1 MLPPV
6 LMDSR
11 FLGQFLMP
19 GLSGPRLDGPTRRLI
34 REIQPG
40 GFALGAHNIESAR
53 QLRALTDELRS
64 VCRDEP
70 VIALSGEG
78 GPAAALRALGLA
90 MPSAACLAATG
101 DHSLI
106 FRHGDI
112 TGRALRL
119 LGLPMAFG
127 PVLDLCSGDV
137 GRDGALHGR
146 CWGSTPDEV
155 VSRAQVVVAALRHAG
170 VRACALHFPT
180 YAASGLDL
188 QRDLPV
194 LPGSID
200 ELLSGPA
207 RPFLGLLP
215 DFHAVMTAHVLLP
228 EIPSMAG
235 LPASLGRA
243 AVTAFLRDQLGFAGL
258 VLTDDLAAP
267 ALRRRLATP
276 EACALAIEAGND
288 MVLCSVPMQ
297 EIPGLVEAIARQPHT
312 VLDDAL
318 QRIERFRRRMPR
330 LVSFDAA
337 SWHRVVVDAAA
348 LGHDIPGMDER
359 PSPATVTP
367 S

>member
-1 MLPPV
+1 
-6 LMDSR
+6 MDSR
-11 FLGQFLMP
+11 FLGQFVMP
-19 GLSGPRLDGPTRRLI
+19 GLPGPRLDGPTRRLV

-40 GFALGAHNIESAR
+40 GFALGAHNIESAP

-64 VCRDEP
+64 LCRDEP

-78 GPAAALRALGLA
+78 GPASALRALGLA
-90 MPSAACLAATG
+90 LPSAAALAATG

-106 FRHGDI
+106 FRQGDI

-119 LGLPMAFG
+119 LGIPLAFG
-127 PVLDLCSGDV
+127 PVLDLSTGEN

-155 VSRAQVVVAALRHAG
+155 VSRAQVVVAALGHAG
-170 VRACALHFPT
+170 VRPCALHFPT
-180 YAASGLDL
+180 YAGSGLDL

-200 ELLSGPA
+200 ELLAGPA
-207 RPFLGLLP
+207 RPFLGVLP

-228 EIPSMAG
+228 EIESMAG

-243 AVTAFLRDQLGFAGL
+243 VVTAFLRDQLGFAGL
-258 VLTDDLAAP
+258 VLADDLAAP

-276 EACALAIEAGND
+276 EACALALSAGND
-288 MVLCSVPMQ
+288 MTLCRIPMQ
-297 EIPGLVEAIARQPHT
+297 EVVGLVEAVARQPHT

-318 QRIERFRRRMPR
+318 RRIERFRRRLPR
-330 LVSFDAA
+330 LVAFDAA
-337 SWHRVVVDAAA
+337 SWQRVVADAAA

-359 PSPATVTP
+359 QCPATVTP